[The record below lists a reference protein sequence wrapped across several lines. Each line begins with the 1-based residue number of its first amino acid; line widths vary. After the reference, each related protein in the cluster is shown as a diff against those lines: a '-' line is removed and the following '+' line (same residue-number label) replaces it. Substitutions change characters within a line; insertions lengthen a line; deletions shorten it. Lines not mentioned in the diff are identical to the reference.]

1 MAARYEASPSRAT
14 PISHVDKWVL
24 LDLIKKHIEV
34 INDKTTK
41 LYGINKKAAAW
52 QTIATKLND
61 LTGYMKTPKQ
71 IRKIWENFRNRGTL
85 LYTEPRKTTPTKKL
99 RQQKLDEVHHQLQL
113 IRSRQ
118 LSFPCYR
125 MSWSHCTTLL
135 TAIRYIMTKLSLK
148 MLVNDGSMTLPEPR
162 EPFIQELS
170 NSAGVTCS
178 VTCHVDDDDD
188 DDGLTETSNAT
199 TPTPIR
205 QGPAI
210 KKRKLSTEKEEAL
223 RLTAERSQ
231 LLRKMDMEVH
241 QKRLEL
247 LEHEKMLK
255 NEHFRSLQEL
265 QKKGLLEYHEKK
277 IAQLQ

>member
-71 IRKIWENFRNRGTL
+71 IRKIWKNFRN
-85 LYTEPRKTTPTKKL
+85 

-118 LSFPCYR
+118 LSFPRYR

-148 MLVNDGSMTLPEPR
+148 MLSQHGPLIGARHGPFAYESQRRKTFPKIFEAPPLSANQTNGKLFAEIGR
-162 EPFIQELS
+162 EPINGRFEGAVL
-170 NSAGVTCS
+170 NNRTM
-178 VTCHVDDDDD
+178 
-188 DDGLTETSNAT
+188 
-199 TPTPIR
+199 P
-205 QGPAI
+205 
-210 KKRKLSTEKEEAL
+210 
-223 RLTAERSQ
+223 
-231 LLRKMDMEVH
+231 LL
-241 QKRLEL
+241 
-247 LEHEKMLK
+247 
-255 NEHFRSLQEL
+255 LQC
-265 QKKGLLEYHEKK
+265 
-277 IAQLQ
+277 